1 MTNPG
6 KKSYIRFGHEGK
18 KGRRPLP
25 SWLSFWGERM
35 ENLRDYFDR
44 HAPSW
49 DEMLK
54 YEEKTSQLSEA
65 LKWFELTEGD
75 SVLDVGTGTGILLP
89 LIRNAIGPRGM
100 LIGFD
105 FSFKM
110 LEMAKLREYLG
121 EKILLTATGDS
132 IPLRSDLFNRIICF
146 SAFPHF
152 PNKAKAL
159 LEMVRVLKDGGKLFI
174 AHLKSVEEL
183 NQFHRHLG
191 GPVAHDLLPHPE
203 RIRSLMTQS
212 GLWDVSII
220 NQPGKF
226 LAQGQKI

>member
-1 MTNPG
+1 
-6 KKSYIRFGHEGK
+6 
-18 KGRRPLP
+18 
-25 SWLSFWGERM
+25 M
-35 ENLRDYFDR
+35 ESLKDYFDR
-44 HAPSW
+44 HASSW
-49 DEMLK
+49 DEILG
-54 YEEKTSQLSEA
+54 YNERTSELLEVVS
-65 LKWFELTEGD
+65 WFGLAAGD
-75 SVLDVGTGTGILLP
+75 WVLDVGTGTGILLP
-89 LIRNAIGPRGM
+89 SIRQAIGPKGI

-110 LEMAKLREYLG
+110 IEKARLRECPG
-121 EKILLTATGDS
+121 ERILILATVESLPFQYERFD
-132 IPLRSDLFNRIICF
+132 RIICF

-159 LEMVRVLKDGGKLFI
+159 FEMVRVLKNGGSLYI

-203 RIRSLMTQS
+203 RVRSLMIES
-212 GLWDVSII
+212 GLLEIKII

-226 LAQGQKI
+226 LAQGRKM

>member
-1 MTNPG
+1 MKARGAGAPYLRG
-6 KKSYIRFGHEGK
+6 FLFGGN
-18 KGRRPLP
+18 
-25 SWLSFWGERM
+25 M
-35 ENLRDYFDR
+35 ESLKDYFDR
-44 HAPSW
+44 HASSW

-54 YEEKTSQLSEA
+54 YKERTSELSA
-65 LKWFELTEGD
+65 LVSWFGLAEGD
-75 SVLDVGTGTGILLP
+75 WVLDVGTGTGILLP
-89 LIRNAIGPRGM
+89 WISRAIGPRGM

-121 EKILLTATGDS
+121 EKILLTATAES
-132 IPLRSDLFNRIICF
+132 MPLRSDLFDRIICF

-152 PNKAKAL
+152 PNKAKAFV
-159 LEMVRVLKDGGKLFI
+159 EMVRVLKSGGSLFI

-203 RIRSLMTQS
+203 RIRSLMTES
-212 GLWDVSII
+212 GLWDISII

>member
-1 MTNPG
+1 MKAKRSEDRYLHG
-6 KKSYIRFGHEGK
+6 FLFGGN
-18 KGRRPLP
+18 
-25 SWLSFWGERM
+25 M
-35 ENLRDYFDR
+35 ESLKEYFDR
-44 HAPSW
+44 HASSW
-49 DEMLK
+49 DEMLT
-54 YEEKTSQLSEA
+54 YNERTSELVELVS
-65 LKWFELTEGD
+65 WFGLAEGD
-75 SVLDVGTGTGILLP
+75 WILDVGTGTGILLP
-89 LIRNAIGPRGM
+89 WISRAIGPRGM

-121 EKILLTATGDS
+121 EKILLTATADS
-132 IPLRSDLFNRIICF
+132 IPLRSDLFDRIICF

-159 LEMVRVLKDGGKLFI
+159 VEMVRVLKSGGGLFI

-203 RIRSLMTQS
+203 RIRSLMTES
-212 GLWDVSII
+212 GLWDISII

>member
-1 MTNPG
+1 M
-6 KKSYIRFGHEGK
+6 KAERF
-18 KGRRPLP
+18 
-25 SWLSFWGERM
+25 
-35 ENLRDYFDR
+35 ENLRLHGFLFAENMERLKDYFDR
-44 HAPSW
+44 HASSW

-65 LKWFELTEGD
+65 VKWFELTKGD

-89 LIRNAIGPRGM
+89 LIRDAIGPKGV

-105 FSFKM
+105 FSIRM
-110 LEMAKLREYLG
+110 LEKAVHRKCSG
-121 EKILLTATGDS
+121 EKILVNASVESL
-132 IPLRSDLFNRIICF
+132 PFQPDLFDRIICF

-152 PNKAKAL
+152 TDKAKAL
-159 LEMVRVLKDGGKLFI
+159 VEMVRVLKSGGFLFI

-191 GPVAHDLLPHPE
+191 GPVANDFLPHPE
-203 RIRSLMTQS
+203 RIRSLMTES
-212 GLWDVSII
+212 GLGDVSII

-226 LAQGQKI
+226 LAQGRKI